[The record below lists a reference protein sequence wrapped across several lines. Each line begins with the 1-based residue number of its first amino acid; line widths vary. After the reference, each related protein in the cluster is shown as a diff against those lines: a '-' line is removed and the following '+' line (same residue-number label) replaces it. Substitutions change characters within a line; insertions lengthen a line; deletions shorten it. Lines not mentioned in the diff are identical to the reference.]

1 MNRRSYGY
9 LVRAL
14 NEFASL
20 TARCGLKDVHR
31 PVAAK
36 VPIRID
42 GYRGNPVY
50 GEPLAILEWLAG
62 TKVDGVDQLL
72 SDPRMSSTES

>member
-20 TARCGLKDVHR
+20 AARCGSKDLHH
-31 PVAAK
+31 PVPAK
-36 VPIRID
+36 VPIRMD
-42 GYRGNPVY
+42 GLSRKSRAFCRRSARITRHVMQN
-50 GEPLAILEWLAG
+50 E
-62 TKVDGVDQLL
+62 QL
-72 SDPRMSSTES
+72 SHCRKKYQ

>member
-20 TARCGLKDVHR
+20 VARCGSKDLHH

-36 VPIRID
+36 VPIRMD
-42 GYRGNPVY
+42 GLSRKSRAFCRRSARIKRHVMQN
-50 GEPLAILEWLAG
+50 E
-62 TKVDGVDQLL
+62 QL
-72 SDPRMSSTES
+72 SHCRKKYQ

>member
-20 TARCGLKDVHR
+20 TARCGLKDVHH
-31 PVAAK
+31 PVPAK
-36 VPIRID
+36 VSIRMD
-42 GYRGNPVY
+42 GLSRKSRAFCRRSARITRHMMQN
-50 GEPLAILEWLAG
+50 E
-62 TKVDGVDQLL
+62 QL
-72 SDPRMSSTES
+72 SDFRKKDQ

>member
-9 LVRAL
+9 LVKAL

-31 PVAAK
+31 LIPAK

-42 GYRGNPVY
+42 GYRANPVY
-50 GEPLAILEWLAG
+50 GGAARDFGMANRHQDRRRRRRIA
-62 TKVDGVDQLL
+62 
-72 SDPRMSSTES
+72 S

>member
-20 TARCGLKDVHR
+20 AAQCRSKDLLH
-31 PVAAK
+31 PVPAK
-36 VPIRID
+36 VPIPMDRLSRKSRAFCRRSARIT
-42 GYRGNPVY
+42 RRVMQN
-50 GEPLAILEWLAG
+50 E
-62 TKVDGVDQLL
+62 QL
-72 SDPRMSSTES
+72 